1 MAEVDYLKQA
11 RESLEKAKG
20 DPEEF
25 ARWKKNW
32 EELEKKKQA
41 LKEQLGWGKK

>member
-1 MAEVDYLKQA
+1 MVEVDYLKQA

-25 ARWKKNW
+25 ARWKKNY

-41 LKEQLGWGKK
+41 LKEKFGLAKK

>member
-11 RESLEKAKG
+11 RESLEKARAG
-20 DPEEF
+20 REDL
-25 ARWKKNW
+25 ARLRKEY

-41 LKEQLGWGKK
+41 LKEQFGWAKK